1 MAEAASVNF
10 LKPPAPRKLTD
21 RETLSDLN
29 QWWMTFRGYYR
40 RCQYVGGFFDP
51 EARFHPEA
59 ANHGFEAEAGGLKRS
74 AAAKKDDLAG
84 FYSLIGSYMPFDYVS
99 QKLMNEATNIDK
111 VKEIVFEIYDVE
123 LNAASFLDFAQMSK
137 GPTETYRNY
146 WNRLVGFMEQHL
158 PKGAVTAEGVRC
170 EADGEKLSIS
180 LLDSIT
186 IHWLL
191 SIDRRLIGIVK
202 TEFATELKTKRL
214 CQLVKTIATN
224 VDDLLKR
231 YDTAKDSVNSVTATG
246 PSAVRPGS
254 VHSIAHTE
262 ADGGHGNA
270 ADDEGDKL
278 EEAVDMIYR
287 LAGSFREGRGRQFTS
302 RGQFRGRSGR
312 QQNTRRGC
320 RHCDMFNKKIGANL
334 DIKHRSDTCPNQH
347 SAQSFIKTLS
357 ERVEITPVDKPGHH
371 QEQNSSE
378 NVSVKV
384 QTVQSLNINKIGLRN
399 TDWSSILKSKSPRIK
414 CDLQG
419 VICGALIDSGAE
431 VNVVDKKFTLKTGI
445 RFVQT
450 EERAEAANRLPLD
463 IVGWSELLVNLGV
476 QVKDG
481 KTELHLDIVLDK
493 QGKKKKVKV
502 S

>member
-59 ANHGFEAEAGGLKRS
+59 ANHGFVAEAGGLKRS

-287 LAGSFREGRGRQFTS
+287 LAGSFRGGRGRQFTS
-302 RGQFRGRSGR
+302 RGQNKFRGRSVCL
-312 QQNTRRGC
+312 RR
-320 RHCDMFNKKIGANL
+320 
-334 DIKHRSDTCPNQH
+334 ST
-347 SAQSFIKTLS
+347 SS
-357 ERVEITPVDKPGHH
+357 
-371 QEQNSSE
+371 SSE
-378 NVSVKV
+378 
-384 QTVQSLNINKIGLRN
+384 
-399 TDWSSILKSKSPRIK
+399 
-414 CDLQG
+414 
-419 VICGALIDSGAE
+419 
-431 VNVVDKKFTLKTGI
+431 
-445 RFVQT
+445 
-450 EERAEAANRLPLD
+450 
-463 IVGWSELLVNLGV
+463 
-476 QVKDG
+476 G
-481 KTELHLDIVLDK
+481 KRSRWFAT
-493 QGKKKKVKV
+493 
-502 S
+502 